1 MRTTLNINAKSIH
14 QELIDILRNNA
25 YLYRTVV
32 DGSHRFKE
40 GRISAEDDQRPGRP
54 STTFFAANIQLVEKL
69 IDEDSR
75 IYYREQH

>member
-1 MRTTLNINAKSIH
+1 
-14 QELIDILRNNA
+14 
-25 YLYRTVV
+25 V

-54 STTFFAANIQLVEKL
+54 STTLFAANIQLVEKL